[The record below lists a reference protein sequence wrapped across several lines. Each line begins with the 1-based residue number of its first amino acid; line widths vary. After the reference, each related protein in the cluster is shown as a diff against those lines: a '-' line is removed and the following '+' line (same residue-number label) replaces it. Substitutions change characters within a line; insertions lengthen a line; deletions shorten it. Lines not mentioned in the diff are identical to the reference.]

1 MFELTINGVVYQ
13 FNFGMGFMR
22 EINKTVSQ
30 PVDGMKDVK
39 ENIGLRLKVIYL
51 LGKDVE
57 TLVEVLVAA
66 NKGQNP
72 RVTSALLDAY
82 IDNPDTDIDQLFDE
96 VLGFLKSA
104 NATKSATVA
113 VMEEVEKQKARQNQN

>member
-1 MFELTINGVVYQ
+1 MFELTINEAVYQ

-22 EINKTVSQ
+22 EINKKITQ
-30 PVDGMKDVK
+30 PVDDLKDVK
-39 ENIGLRLKVIYL
+39 QNIGLRYYVLCLIS
-51 LGKDVE
+51 KDIE
-57 TLVEVLVAA
+57 ALVDVLVVA

-72 RVTSALLDAY
+72 RITPALLDAY
-82 IDNPDTDIDQLFDE
+82 IDNECSDIDQLFTD
-96 VLGFLKSA
+96 VLDFLRNA